1 MGAAGGLLIGEFVRT
16 LDGRFRLSL
25 PVELS
30 APLLAGGPRLIV
42 AKERAGC
49 LSLWAAS
56 TWRPRFDAAVDVLR
70 SKLEA
75 GLLAQRVAEVQQ
87 AGRLLSAR
95 HASVSLA
102 GRDRLVIPEGFR
114 SFLGTEPGHDVVVV
128 GAVVCVELWHPQAW
142 QQVLTAEMPDF
153 RRRLDAL
160 IG

>member
-1 MGAAGGLLIGEFVRT
+1 MASGLLIGEFVRT

-25 PVELS
+25 PIELS
-30 APLLAGGPRLIV
+30 APLRAGGPRLIV

-49 LSLWAAS
+49 LSLWAAAV
-56 TWRPRFDAAVDVLR
+56 WRPRLDAAVDVLR
-70 SKLEA
+70 SKLDA
-75 GLLAQRVAEVQQ
+75 GVLSQRVAEVQQ

-95 HASVSLA
+95 HTTVSLA

-114 SFLGTEPGHDVVVV
+114 SLLGADPGQDVVVV
-128 GAVVCVELWHPQAW
+128 GAAVCVELWHPQAW
-142 QQVLTAEMPDF
+142 QQALTAEMPDF